1 MKQRIEELEK
11 VKVVEMREKG
21 ERVEEGVVAC
31 AVAGDGGR
39 EWSRCCGVLFLLSKT
54 WHIEKKDLQD
64 LWNIKLTNWNKLE
77 VKFSFEVGL
86 DVLPHI
92 FNIPLPIWVYP
103 IHFKPN

>member
-54 WHIEKKDLQD
+54 
-64 LWNIKLTNWNKLE
+64 
-77 VKFSFEVGL
+77 
-86 DVLPHI
+86 
-92 FNIPLPIWVYP
+92 
-103 IHFKPN
+103 